1 MGSLITRELHYH
13 EGEFRR
19 VAEGLTGLSSD
30 LLTLRTNASL
40 SGHTSPTSNHTCCA
54 PAAGSDGV
62 SYVRDERFMQLDL

>member
-1 MGSLITRELHYH
+1 
-13 EGEFRR
+13 
-19 VAEGLTGLSSD
+19 

-40 SGHTSPTSNHTCCA
+40 SGHTSPASNRTCCA